1 MTKYIFVTGGVV
13 SGLGKGITAAS
24 LGRLLKMRGL
34 KVAAQKLDPYIN
46 VDPGTMSPYQHGE
59 VYVTEDGAETDLD
72 LGHYERF
79 IDEDLNKY
87 SNLTTGKVYW
97 NVLNKER
104 RGEYLGSTVQVIP
117 HITNEIKDF
126 VYRVG
131 KKTNADV
138 VITEIGGTIGDI
150 ESQPFI
156 EAVRQ
161 ISLEVGRENSLFIH
175 VTLVPFLRGSDEHKS
190 KPTQHSVKELL
201 GMGTFSLILY
211 NLHVM
216 ILDLEQENEILVY
229 IDENY
234 SEAKAKSVGS
244 QINLIS
250 NVREAKFVSRQQALD
265 EFIDTQNDAAL
276 FDGIEADTL
285 RDRFVVTL
293 EDNSLITQTKEML
306 KQIDGVDE
314 VSAHDEIANGF
325 QTVQKVLNIAAMVII
340 VVLFVVSM
348 FIISNTIKLAM
359 YSRSQEIAIMKMV
372 GATNSF
378 IRLPFV
384 VEGLILGFISSLV
397 AFFLEWG
404 LYDFL
409 ASKIA
414 QIDTLQLITI
424 VPFAECIEFVAI
436 AYAVTGFVVGVFGS
450 MLSIRKFLRV

>member
-1 MTKYIFVTGGVV
+1 MGIISMKKNNSAYLLREGFKGVFLHGFMSFAAICVT
-13 SGLGKGITAAS
+13 
-24 LGRLLKMRGL
+24 
-34 KVAAQKLDPYIN
+34 VACLI
-46 VDPGTMSPYQHGE
+46 
-59 VYVTEDGAETDLD
+59 
-72 LGHYERF
+72 
-79 IDEDLNKY
+79 I
-87 SNLTTGKVYW
+87 
-97 NVLNKER
+97 
-104 RGEYLGSTVQVIP
+104 
-117 HITNEIKDF
+117 
-126 VYRVG
+126 
-131 KKTNADV
+131 
-138 VITEIGGTIGDI
+138 
-150 ESQPFI
+150 
-156 EAVRQ
+156 
-161 ISLEVGRENSLFIH
+161 
-175 VTLVPFLRGSDEHKS
+175 
-190 KPTQHSVKELL
+190 
-201 GMGTFSLILY
+201 MGTFSLILY

-384 VEGLILGFISSLV
+384 VEGLILGLFGSLIG
-397 AFFLEWG
+397 FFLQWG

-409 ASKIA
+409 QSSITKV
-414 QIDTLQLITI
+414 DTLKLFQ
-424 VPFAECIEFVAI
+424 VAPFADVVELVAI
-436 AYAVTGFVVGVFGS
+436 VYAIAGLAVGVLGGL
-450 MLSIRKFLRV
+450 LSIRKFLKV